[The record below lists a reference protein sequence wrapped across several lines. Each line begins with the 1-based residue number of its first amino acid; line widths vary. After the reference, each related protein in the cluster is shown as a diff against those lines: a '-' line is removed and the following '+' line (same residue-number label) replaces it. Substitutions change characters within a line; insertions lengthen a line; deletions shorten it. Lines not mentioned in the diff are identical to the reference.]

1 MWRSVFS
8 HTNSSDTDGFEELD
22 RYYLEPDGFFLP
34 ISNSRDEQS
43 EVPKTS
49 VSVNT
54 YENEHATTSEIDEVP
69 KTSVYI
75 NNFEHEEPPTSENYS
90 TDLFNGVLPE
100 SSDRNKSEEN
110 VQNADQESFQRE
122 NKETFFS
129 RVQTNLSALSSIITA
144 PVESVGRGVIFVTS
158 NIFNIGRAPF
168 TSFTSPTSETEK
180 SSTSET
186 TEVPSPSVSINNV
199 EYEQSPSS
207 ETTKIPTAGVNMNSA
222 KDERSSASESYNTDL
237 LNAILPDPSDNG
249 PEDNEQNVVPGS
261 LQTEEEE
268 TVSSRVQT
276 NVPNL
281 YSSCKV
287 PDVPVGLREAFITR
301 HLRNIGREPFTS
313 NIPNLYSSC
322 RVPDVPVGLREA
334 FITRHLLNISRA
346 PFTSVTT
353 PTSETSET
361 ATVSINNFGHE
372 ESPTNESYSTDLFNV
387 GLPEPSDNGP
397 EDNEQNVVPGSLQ
410 TEEEETISSRVQTN
424 VPNLYSSCKVPDVPV
439 GLREA
444 FITRHL
450 RNIGREPFTSNI
462 PNLYSSCRVPDVP
475 VGLREAFITR
485 HLLNISRAPFTSVTT
500 PTSEASETATVSKN
514 NFGHEESPTNE
525 SYSTDLFNVGLPE
538 SSDNRSE
545 DNEQNIVQGTLQRED
560 EDPVVSRVHRNLSA
574 FYFLITAPV
583 VFAGQ
588 GVIFVAWHILNICG
602 APFTSLF
609 NHFSAIIQRMF
620 PIPHGANSG
629 LIPTIRRWLDIISW
643 MTSVIGALALLVLL
657 IIILKIVIMV
667 TH

>member
-22 RYYLEPDGFFLP
+22 RYYLEPDGFFLL

-49 VSVNT
+49 VSVNA
-54 YENEHATTSEIDEVP
+54 YENEQATTSEIDEAP

-75 NNFEHEEPPTSENYS
+75 NNFEHEESPTSENYS

-100 SSDRNKSEEN
+100 SSDMNKSEEN
-110 VQNADQESFQRE
+110 EQNADQGSFQRE
-122 NKETFFS
+122 DKETFFS

-144 PVESVGRGVIFVTS
+144 PVESVGRGVIFVTRH
-158 NIFNIGRAPF
+158 IFNIGRA
-168 TSFTSPTSETEK
+168 TFTSPTSETEK

-186 TEVPSPSVSINNV
+186 TEVPSPSVSVNNF

-207 ETTKIPTAGVNMNSA
+207 ETTKIPTTGVNMNNA
-222 KDERSSASESYNTDL
+222 EDEKSSASERCNTDL
-237 LNAILPDPSDNG
+237 LNAILPEPSDNG
-249 PEDNEQNVVPGS
+249 PKDNEQNVVPGS

-268 TVSSRVQT
+268 TISSKVQT
-276 NVPNL
+276 SAPNLYSSCRIPDVPVGLREAFITSHLLNIGRTPFTSNIPNLYSSGRVPDVPVGLREAFITRHLLNIGRTPFTSNIPNLYSSGRVPDVPVGLREAFITRHLLNIGRAPFTSNIPNL

-287 PDVPVGLREAFITR
+287 PDVPVGLREAFI
-301 HLRNIGREPFTS
+301 S
-313 NIPNLYSSC
+313 
-322 RVPDVPVGLREA
+322 
-334 FITRHLLNISRA
+334 RHLLNIGHA

-361 ATVSINNFGHE
+361 AKVPKTTVSINNLGHE
-372 ESPTNESYSTDLFNV
+372 DSPTSESYSIDLFNV
-387 GLPEPSDNGP
+387 GLP
-397 EDNEQNVVPGSLQ
+397 
-410 TEEEETISSRVQTN
+410 
-424 VPNLYSSCKVPDVPV
+424 
-439 GLREA
+439 A
-444 FITRHL
+444 
-450 RNIGREPFTSNI
+450 
-462 PNLYSSCRVPDVP
+462 
-475 VGLREAFITR
+475 
-485 HLLNISRAPFTSVTT
+485 
-500 PTSEASETATVSKN
+500 
-514 NFGHEESPTNE
+514 
-525 SYSTDLFNVGLPE
+525 

-545 DNEQNIVQGTLQRED
+545 ENESNIVQGTLERED
-560 EDPVVSRVHRNLSA
+560 EDPVVSRIHRNLSG
-574 FYFLITAPV
+574 FNSLITAPV
-583 VFAGQ
+583 VLAGQ
-588 GVIFVAWHILNICG
+588 GVIFVTRHILNICG

-620 PIPHGANSG
+620 PIPHRANSG

-657 IIILKIVIMV
+657 IIILKIVVMV